1 MTIPLVD
8 MVSGTKEARAQE
20 LVEYTALLKRHEAPS
35 AALGEQ
41 QDSAPAPEALHLRQ
55 VILQDMAGSLSS
67 SSAGRADCDTL
78 ALPDLGSFRL
88 RARTVSVAGAL
99 SSPSPSLQGAG
110 RSSGS
115 SRPHSELLQGV
126 VGFGSAL
133 TAPSPLL
140 LSAAPPSSLLREL
153 EQVQVEAA
161 VGVPGT
167 IAEGSGGGESAADA
181 VVEPA
186 PLQKP
191 MHQPAAPP
199 RRRLLVAVTDPVNVG
214 RLITLANLFPPSE
227 AALDMLWLQGNS
239 EAPSAY
245 MQTIEN
251 VRDPHMRAA
260 LDDCAG
266 RSSGAGTLE
275 FYTFPSG
282 NPWLDA
288 QVRAARLGCDIFLC
302 SHKLMMLSQGIV
314 NVLASLST
322 AEWGNL
328 LGLHGGDA
336 AEASAAAVAADRR
349 PGLRAAT
356 RAAHGGALRATM
368 AIFFDHGCPS
378 RITRALSWGGQG
390 VAEFLSLVP
399 IADLSVREVERPRAD
414 EGAMGFER
422 VWPREE
428 EEGVYPLALLSGD
441 SQGEESEDE
450 LVQRLECSISICAAK
465 RTSALVVF
473 KKFSGQGEGSGSE
486 AAVPPPPSAT
496 PAAEVHAEA

>member
-1 MTIPLVD
+1 M
-8 MVSGTKEARAQE
+8 
-20 LVEYTALLKRHEAPS
+20 
-35 AALGEQ
+35 AALEAQ
-41 QDSAPAPEALHLRQ
+41 QEGSPAPEALHLRQ
-55 VILQDMAGSLSS
+55 LVIQDRAGGLCRS
-67 SSAGRADCDTL
+67 GGDRADSD
-78 ALPDLGSFRL
+78 ALPDLGTFRL
-88 RARTVSVAGAL
+88 RARTVSLAGGL
-99 SSPSPSLQGAG
+99 SSPSPSLQGSQP
-110 RSSGS
+110 SSGS

-126 VGFGSAL
+126 VGLGSAL
-133 TAPSPLL
+133 AAPSPLL
-140 LSAAPPSSLLREL
+140 LSGAPPSSLLREL

-167 IAEGSGGGESAADA
+167 IAEGSGGEEESAAA
-181 VVEPA
+181 GAGEPA
-186 PLQKP
+186 PLRMPQPQP
-191 MHQPAAPP
+191 MAPP
-199 RRRLLVAVTDPVNVG
+199 RRLLVAVTDPVNAG

-245 MQTIEN
+245 MQTIDS

-266 RSSGAGTLE
+266 RSSAAGTLE
-275 FYTFPSG
+275 FYSFPSG

-288 QVRAARLGCDIFLC
+288 QARAARLGCDIFLC

-314 NVLASLST
+314 DVLASLSA

-349 PGLRAAT
+349 PGLRAAA
-356 RAAHGGALRATM
+356 RAAHGGALQATM

-399 IADLSVREVERPRAD
+399 IADLSVRELERPRAD

-428 EEGVYPLALLSGD
+428 EEEGVYPLALLCGD

-473 KKFSGQGEGSGSE
+473 RKFSGQGEGSGSE
-486 AAVPPPPSAT
+486 AAVALPPSAV
-496 PAAEVHAEA
+496 PAAEVHAEEV